1 MHQKPRLKKVEAF
14 VLIEDWEA
22 MLASG
27 KYLDLSYCISDISRV
42 VPWRRRRYLEW
53 CIAVRK

>member
-27 KYLDLSYCISDISRV
+27 IIISCLITFS
-42 VPWRRRRYLEW
+42 L
-53 CIAVRK
+53 